1 LSGCGP
7 YRKQRHAGRLKPPP
21 WKVNS
26 LRLSDEIINEFN
38 KAFKK
43 ARVSGEPEPTAMVL
57 ATSDG
62 QGRVTSRTVLLKAL
76 DEDGF
81 VFFTNTNSRKGRQLA
96 ICPRAAATFLWKASG
111 VQVQLVGSVS
121 RVSDEAADA
130 YFATRDRGSQI
141 GAWASNQSEPL
152 DSRETLLQRV
162 KEVEQQYEGGE
173 VQRPP
178 FWTGYVLS
186 PETVEF
192 WTQREFR
199 LHDRFLYSLQNGVW
213 SKQRLNP

>member
-1 LSGCGP
+1 MALS
-7 YRKQRHAGRLKPPP
+7 
-21 WKVNS
+21 S
-26 LRLSDEIINEFN
+26 EIIGEFN

-62 QGRVTSRTVLLKAL
+62 KGLVTSRTVLLKAL

-96 ICPRAAATFLWKASG
+96 MCPRASATFLWKASG
-111 VQVQLVGSVS
+111 VQVQLVGSTS
-121 RVSDEAADA
+121 QVSDEAADA
-130 YFATRDRGSQI
+130 YFSTRDRGSQI
-141 GAWASNQSEPL
+141 GAWASHQSEPL
-152 DSRETLLQRV
+152 DSRETLLKRV
-162 KEVEQQYEGGE
+162 NELESRYQGKEVP
-173 VQRPP
+173 RPDY
-178 FWTGYVLS
+178 WTGFVLD

-199 LHDRFLYSLQNGVW
+199 LHDRFLYSLQNGEWV
-213 SKQRLNP
+213 KQRLNP

>member
-1 LSGCGP
+1 LKADFMSLSG
-7 YRKQRHAGRLKPPP
+7 
-21 WKVNS
+21 
-26 LRLSDEIINEFN
+26 EIIDEFN
-38 KAFKK
+38 KAFKN
-43 ARVSGEPEPTAMVL
+43 ARVCGEPEPTAMVL

-62 QGRVTSRTVLLKAL
+62 QGMVTSRTVLLKAL

-81 VFFTNTNSRKGRQLA
+81 VFFTNSNSRKGQQLA
-96 ICPRAAATFLWKASG
+96 ACPRAAATFLWKASG
-111 VQVQLVGSVS
+111 VQVQLTGTVS
-121 RVSDEAADA
+121 QVSDEAADA
-130 YFATRDRGSQI
+130 YFATRDRGSQV
-141 GAWASNQSEPL
+141 GAWASHQSEAL

-162 KEVEQQYEGGE
+162 LEVERQYEGVE
-173 VQRPP
+173 VPRPP
-178 FWTGYVLS
+178 YWTGFVLS

>member
-1 LSGCGP
+1 
-7 YRKQRHAGRLKPPP
+7 
-21 WKVNS
+21 
-26 LRLSDEIINEFN
+26 
-38 KAFKK
+38 
-43 ARVSGEPEPTAMVL
+43 MVL

-62 QGRVTSRTVLLKAL
+62 QGMVTSRTVLLKAL

-81 VFFTNTNSRKGRQLA
+81 VFFTNIKSKKGQQLTA
-96 ICPRAAATFLWKASG
+96 CPRAAATFLWKASG
-111 VQVQLVGSVS
+111 VQVQLTGPVS

-130 YFATRDRGSQI
+130 YFATRDRGSQV
-141 GAWASNQSEPL
+141 GAWASHQSECL
-152 DSRETLLQRV
+152 DSRETLLERV
-162 KEVEQQYEGGE
+162 KEVERKYEGVE
-173 VQRPP
+173 VPRPSY
-178 FWTGYVLS
+178 WTGFILS

>member
-1 LSGCGP
+1 MGLS
-7 YRKQRHAGRLKPPP
+7 A
-21 WKVNS
+21 
-26 LRLSDEIINEFN
+26 EIIAEFN

-62 QGRVTSRTVLLKAL
+62 HGLVMSRTVLLKAL

-81 VFFTNTNSRKGRQLA
+81 VFFTNTGSRKGQQLA
-96 ICPRAAATFLWKASG
+96 ACPRAAATFLWKASG

-121 RVSDEAADA
+121 QVSDEAADA
-130 YFATRDRGSQI
+130 YFSTRDRGSQI
-141 GAWASNQSEPL
+141 GAWASRQSQPL
-152 DSRETLLQRV
+152 ESREALMQRV
-162 KEVEQQYEGGE
+162 AEVERQYEGME
-173 VQRPP
+173 VPRPP
-178 FWTGYVLS
+178 WWTGFVLS

-199 LHDRFLYSLQNGVW
+199 LHDRFLYTQEGDHWV
-213 SKQRLNP
+213 KQRLNP

>member
-1 LSGCGP
+1 LS
-7 YRKQRHAGRLKPPP
+7 
-21 WKVNS
+21 
-26 LRLSDEIINEFN
+26 LSAEIIDEFN
-38 KAFKK
+38 KAYKK

-62 QGRVTSRTVLLKAL
+62 QGLVTTRTVLLKAL

-81 VFFTNTNSRKGRQLA
+81 VFFTNSNSKKGQQLA
-96 ICPRAAATFLWKASG
+96 VCPGAAATFLWKASG
-111 VQVQLVGSVS
+111 VQVQLVGTVS
-121 RVSDEAADA
+121 QVSDEAADA

-141 GAWASNQSEPL
+141 GSWASRQSEAL

-162 KEVEQQYEGGE
+162 KELEWKYEGVE
-173 VQRPP
+173 VPRPP
-178 FWTGYVLS
+178 YWTGYVLS

-199 LHDRFLYSLQNGVW
+199 LHDRFLYSERNGEW

>member
-1 LSGCGP
+1 VI
-7 YRKQRHAGRLKPPP
+7 R
-21 WKVNS
+21 
-26 LRLSDEIINEFN
+26 LRLSGEIIDEFN

-62 QGRVTSRTVLLKAL
+62 EGMVTSRTVLLKAL

-81 VFFTNTNSRKGRQLA
+81 VFFTNTHSTKGRQLA
-96 ICPRAAATFLWKASG
+96 ACPRAAATFLWKASG
-111 VQVQLVGSVS
+111 VQVQLVGSVT

-130 YFATRDRGSQI
+130 YFSTRDRGSQI
-141 GAWASNQSEPL
+141 GAWASRQSEPL

-162 KEVEQQYEGGE
+162 KELEFQYQGE
-173 VQRPP
+173 EVPRPP
-178 FWTGYVLS
+178 WWAGFVLS

-199 LHDRFLYSLQNGVW
+199 LHDRFLYSQQNGVW
-213 SKQRLNP
+213 NKQRLNP